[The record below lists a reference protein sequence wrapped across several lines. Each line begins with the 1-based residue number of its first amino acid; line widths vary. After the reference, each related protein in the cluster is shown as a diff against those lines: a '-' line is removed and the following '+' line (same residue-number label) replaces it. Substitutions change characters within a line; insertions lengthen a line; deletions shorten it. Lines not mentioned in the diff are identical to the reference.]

1 MGVVIALSCATAA
14 GFGADAGETGD
25 YLHFRLGM
33 KYKAEKTYDKAID
46 EFRKVLAEY
55 PDNYNVYLYIA
66 EIRSAQGQPRLAI
79 ANLKQALTYNPG
91 WSKALKMLADS
102 YAKDGQFQKAIV
114 EYQHYQQSCDPA
126 ERDSIQQVI
135 GGLVEKIGVA
145 GMLGGTEA
153 PVGGDAGNSRNAAP
167 AAEAMSAGPQ
177 NPKAAEA
184 FKRALALYDR
194 QAYDTMVTALRGVLD
209 NEPGFAG
216 AYYYGG
222 IARYHLDDFGKAKI
236 NFAKAKEYREPT
248 YAGAFCLGKIYG
260 GEKRYTSAVAEL
272 TRYIQ
277 HSNSESGKK
286 EARVLLAAY
295 QRLKTTPAAKK
306 TAAPPVDSA
315 KETPEESEKEVASF
329 EIRIDSLLSMVS
341 VDTLSDAGQKL
352 LSGIREFQAGNFDNA
367 IREFKKTLASYPTG
381 PVSVQCL
388 YNSGIC
394 YCKLRLFREAEN
406 QFAQIIERYGRHEL
420 AGQALFLKA
429 LTLLE
434 RKDVSMAEA
443 AFRQF
448 LQNYRTHAWRGK
460 AWEKLGDIYSELEQ
474 PKKAID
480 AYAQA
485 FSATNSCP
493 DQMGAL
499 FKSGGMYVAIG
510 NLKRA
515 YGSYDSVIVRGERCN
530 IAVRVPDSY
539 YRIAD
544 EKYKAKE
551 YAGALEYYTKAVRKY
566 PAFQETPWG
575 LFQIGT
581 IRKNMKKYREAI
593 DTYKNL
599 IKRYPEDYWA
609 KQAQWK
615 LDDAVWE
622 HEYQATLR

>member
-1 MGVVIALSCATAA
+1 MGVVIAFLCSGAA
-14 GFGADAGETGD
+14 GIGADAGETGD

-66 EIRSAQGQPRLAI
+66 EIRGAQGQPRLAI

-102 YAKDGQFQKAIV
+102 YVNDGQFQKAII
-114 EYQHYQQSCDPA
+114 EYQQYQQSCDPA
-126 ERDSIQQVI
+126 ERDSIQQII
-135 GGLVEKIGVA
+135 GVLVGKIGLA
-145 GMLGGTEA
+145 GMPGPAER
-153 PVGGDAGNSRNAAP
+153 PVGGEAGTP
-167 AAEAMSAGPQ
+167 AEVMSVGPQ
-177 NPKAAEA
+177 NPAAAEA
-184 FKRALALYDR
+184 FKRALALCDR
-194 QAYDTMVTALRGVLD
+194 QAYDTLVTVLRGVLD

-222 IARYHLDDFGKAKI
+222 IARYHLGDFGKAKI
-236 NFAKAKEYREPT
+236 NFAKATEYREPT
-248 YAGAFCLGKIYG
+248 CAGAFCLGKIYG
-260 GEKRYTSAVAEL
+260 NEKQYSLAVAEL
-272 TRYIQ
+272 TRYIKN
-277 HSNSESGKK
+277 SNSESGKK

-295 QRLKTTPAAKK
+295 QRLKTTPVVKKNSATPDTATPGDAA
-306 TAAPPVDSA
+306 
-315 KETPEESEKEVASF
+315 EENEKEVASF

-352 LSGIREFQAGNFDNA
+352 LAGIREFQNGNFDNA
-367 IREFKKTLASYPTG
+367 IREFKKTLAAYPTG
-381 PVSVQCL
+381 SVAVQCL

-406 QFAQIIERYGRHEL
+406 QFAQILERYGRHEL
-420 AGQALFLKA
+420 ACQALFLKG
-429 LTLLE
+429 LTFLE

-448 LQNYRTHAWRGK
+448 LQNHRTHAWRGK
-460 AWEKLGDIYSELEQ
+460 AWENLGDIYRELEQ

-485 FSATNSCP
+485 YSATNSCA
-493 DQMGAL
+493 DQVNAL
-499 FKSGGMYVAIG
+499 FKSGGMYVVIG
-510 NLKRA
+510 NMSRA
-515 YGSYDSVIVRGERCN
+515 FGSYDSAIARGERC
-530 IAVRVPDSY
+530 AMTVRVPDSY
-539 YRIAD
+539 YRIGD

-551 YAGALEYYTKAVRKY
+551 YAGALDYYTKAVRKY

-581 IRKNMKKYREAI
+581 IQKNLKQYREAI

-599 IKRYPEDYWA
+599 IKRFPEDYWA

-622 HEYQATLR
+622 HEYKASLR